1 MMQAFIGATAGEQAV
16 MIEPRLTVDERRA
29 LGRALRRRAS
39 RGSHAGWVAPAGRD
53 DPVALLEQQAV
64 TRLQGLLPIRY
75 GRMLESPFTFLRG
88 SALVMA
94 RDLESTPVTGLTVQ
108 CCGDAHLS
116 NFGLF
121 ASPERNLLFDIN
133 DFDETLPGPW
143 EWDVKRLAA
152 SIEVAGR
159 DNRFSAGQR
168 REAVTGMVTRYRE
181 VMQQLASLG
190 HLEVWYARVSVDDV
204 MPLITSSKTLRQ
216 SEKVINKA
224 RRRTSLASLDK
235 LTGMVDGQRRII
247 EQPPVVVR
255 VEVSGHEDEVYAAW
269 MSYLDSLP
277 EERRH
282 LLGQY
287 RLVDVAHKVVGVGSV
302 GTRSFIVLLE
312 GRDSGDPLFLQF
324 KEAQPSVLEGPGRT
338 SLYRNQGQRVVVG
351 QRLMQASSDIFLGWM
366 ESGFGIDFY
375 WRQLRDMKGSADIAS
390 LRPADF
396 AAYGRLCGRVLARAH
411 ARTGD
416 RLQIAG
422 YLGQSDR
429 FAEAIADFAVAYAD
443 QTERDHAALVA
454 AVKQGRIAA
463 EVGIYSSQCRF
474 SG

>member
-1 MMQAFIGATAGEQAV
+1 MMGLFIDATAGEQAA

-29 LGRALRRRAS
+29 MGRALRSRAS
-39 RGSHAGWVAPAGRD
+39 RGSHAGWVAPAVRD

-94 RDLESTPVTGLTVQ
+94 RDLASTPVTGLTVQ

-143 EWDVKRLAA
+143 EWDLKRLAA

-159 DNRFSAGQR
+159 DNRFSADQR

-204 MPLITSSKTLRQ
+204 MPLITSSKTLCQ

-235 LTGMVDGQRRII
+235 LTGMIDGQRRII

-302 GTRSFIVLLE
+302 GTRSFIILLE

-324 KEAQPSVLEGPGRT
+324 KEARPSVLEGPGRT
-338 SLYRNQGQRVVVG
+338 SLYSNQGQRVVVG

-366 ESGFGIDFY
+366 DSGVGIDFY

-396 AAYGRLCGRVLARAH
+396 AAYSRLCGRVLARAH

-454 AVKQGRIAA
+454 AVKQGRIKA
-463 EVGIYSSQCRF
+463 EVGI
-474 SG
+474 

>member
-1 MMQAFIGATAGEQAV
+1 MMGLFIDATAGEQAA

-29 LGRALRRRAS
+29 MGRALRSRAS
-39 RGSHAGWVAPAGRD
+39 RGSHAGWVAPAVRD

-94 RDLESTPVTGLTVQ
+94 RDLASTPVTGLTVQ

-143 EWDVKRLAA
+143 EWDLKRLAA

-159 DNRFSAGQR
+159 DNRFSADQR

-235 LTGMVDGQRRII
+235 LTGMIDGQRRII

-302 GTRSFIVLLE
+302 GTRSFIILLE

-324 KEAQPSVLEGPGRT
+324 KEARPSVLEGPGRT
-338 SLYRNQGQRVVVG
+338 SLYSNQGQRVVVG

-366 ESGFGIDFY
+366 DSGVGIDFY

-396 AAYGRLCGRVLARAH
+396 AAYSRLCGRVLARAH

-454 AVKQGRIAA
+454 DVKQGRIKA
-463 EVGIYSSQCRF
+463 EVGI
-474 SG
+474 